1 MLINDRIFVFLKSSY
16 ILKFNINGTLEEIT
30 KLKNKLNS
38 YPIFVDG
45 TLIYLDK
52 KNKLRIIN

>member
-30 KLKNKLNS
+30 KLKKN
-38 YPIFVDG
+38 
-45 TLIYLDK
+45 LIHTPFL
-52 KNKLRIIN
+52 LTEL

>member
-52 KNKLRIIN
+52 KINYG